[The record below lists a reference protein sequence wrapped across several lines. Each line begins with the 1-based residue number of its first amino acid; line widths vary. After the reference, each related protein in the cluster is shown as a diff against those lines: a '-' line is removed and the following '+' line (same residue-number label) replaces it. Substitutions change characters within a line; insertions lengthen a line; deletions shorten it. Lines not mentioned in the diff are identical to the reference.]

1 MLEKM
6 WRKGNTSILT
16 VWMYVGVA
24 PVENSM
30 EVPQK
35 RIIHMIPLLDIYPD
49 KTIIQKG
56 IFTPVFIAALFMMAR
71 TRKQP

>member
-6 WRKGNTSILT
+6 WRKGNISILT
-16 VWMYVGVA
+16 VGMYVGVA

-35 RIIHMIPLLDIYPD
+35 RIIHMIQQSHSWIY
-49 KTIIQKG
+49 IQTK
-56 IFTPVFIAALFMMAR
+56 L
-71 TRKQP
+71 